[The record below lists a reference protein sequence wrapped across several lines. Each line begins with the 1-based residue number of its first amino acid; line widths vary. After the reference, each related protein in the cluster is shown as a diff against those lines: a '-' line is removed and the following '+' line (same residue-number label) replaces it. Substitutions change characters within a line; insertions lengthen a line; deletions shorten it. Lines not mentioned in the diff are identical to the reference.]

1 MSTNVSL
8 GITLTLMGA
17 ATTAG
22 MLGTVSQRIDSINRE
37 LTELKGKR
45 NDLGAMSR
53 DWALGG
59 EAVRKYGSEVEKLG
73 RRIEQLTFRANRLQ
87 VLGTRLN
94 AAREDMRSRIGDI
107 ASVYGMTRMLGAPVG
122 AFVRQDD
129 AANALK
135 VAMMDASGDAGE
147 HFETVR
153 KQAIELG
160 NVLPGTTADF
170 MNAARA
176 LNEQGVAVRSVIG
189 GGLAAAS
196 HLAVVMRMP
205 AESAAEMTAKLRE
218 AYKLTDDELPKMA
231 DAMQRA
237 KFAFGIRPDDLM
249 AASAYQA
256 PILNQLGISGIENT
270 RKMLAI
276 QGMAAQVGLEGSSF
290 GTNFAMMLTRLA
302 KGPKMIEE
310 ANRGIKSHAREA
322 VEALG
327 IQFEFFDERGNFAG
341 IERMVSELEKLK
353 TIQQQLGDA
362 AAMEVAEALFGA
374 EAGRPAMILAEQ
386 GVAGLREAQERM
398 ARQASL
404 QQRIDETA
412 RSTKNTW
419 EALTGSI
426 ENFGAALA
434 GPAVQGLHPLINT
447 LNDATGWLTDFAEA
461 HPVAI
466 RRIGYLVGGVVA
478 ASTAFL
484 GAGVA
489 CAGFR
494 IALTSLELI
503 PWVGRGFSLLF
514 RGIGWGF
521 RAAGA
526 GAMALGRIA
535 GGVLLSGLRLAGQA
549 VLFLGRALL
558 LNPIGLAVTAIAG
571 AAYLIYRYWEPI
583 KGFFG
588 KLWEQVSAL
597 FGRACT
603 WITDTVTNL
612 GNTVVSALGALPG
625 KVMEFGSHLVDGLV
639 GGIKAKLSAA
649 KESIV
654 QFGSSIKNWF
664 ASTLGIHSPSRVFL
678 GFGRNIGEGAVAG
691 IGQMRG
697 AVAKASGALA
707 LAATAALPPAAAA
720 DPFAAAAKFSNGATS
735 HHLAG
740 THLSAGAITIHFNPT
755 INVSGGAGNVS
766 GQVQEG
772 LRISLREL
780 EQLLRRVQAEQ
791 SRRSF

>member
-1 MSTNVSL
+1 MSTNISL
-8 GITLTLMGA
+8 GITVSLLGA
-17 ATTAG
+17 ATVAG
-22 MLGTVSQRIDSINRE
+22 SLGTVEQRIGSINRSAE
-37 LTELKGKR
+37 RWREKR
-45 NDLGAMSR
+45 AHLVAMSR
-53 DWALGG
+53 DWRANSQ
-59 EAVRKYGSEVEKLG
+59 EAQRFAREIATVDKRLATLAA
-73 RRIEQLTFRANRLQ
+73 QANRLQ

-107 ASVYGMTRMLGAPVG
+107 ASVYGMTRMLGAPIG

-135 VAMMDASGDAGE
+135 VAMMDERGDAGE

-270 RKMLAI
+270 SKMLAI

-327 IQFEFFDERGNFAG
+327 IQFEFFDDRGNFAG

-494 IALTSLELI
+494 IALLSLRMVPGLGLI
-503 PWVGRGFSLLF
+503 ERGARGLRHVLLRCCDAASALA
-514 RGIGWGF
+514 RGV
-521 RAAGA
+521 
-526 GAMALGRIA
+526 
-535 GGVLLSGLRLAGQA
+535 GGVLARGLGIAARA

-558 LNPIGLAVTAIAG
+558 MTPIGLAVTAIAG

-588 KLWEQVSAL
+588 KLWNQVSAL

-678 GFGRNIGEGAVAG
+678 GFGQNIGEGAALG

-707 LAATAALPPAAAA
+707 VAATAAFAPTVAAHG
-720 DPFAAAAKFSNGATS
+720 PFAAGSNAQATALPAS
-735 HHLAG
+735 
-740 THLSAGAITIHFNPT
+740 SGAITIHFNPT
-755 INVSGGAGNVS
+755 INVSGGAGATVA

-772 LRISLREL
+772 LRISLREF
-780 EQLLRRVQAEQ
+780 EQLLRRVQLER

>member
-1 MSTNVSL
+1 MT
-8 GITLTLMGA
+8 
-17 ATTAG
+17 
-22 MLGTVSQRIDSINRE
+22 
-37 LTELKGKR
+37 
-45 NDLGAMSR
+45 R
-53 DWALGG
+53 DWTLGG
-59 EAVRKYGSEVEKLG
+59 EAVKKYGSAVEKLD
-73 RRIEQLTFRANRLQ
+73 RNIEALTAKASRLQ
-87 VLGTRLN
+87 MLGAKMN
-94 AAREDMRSRIGDI
+94 AAREDMRNRLGDI

-147 HFETVR
+147 HFEAVR
-153 KQAIELG
+153 RQAIELG
-160 NVLPGTTADF
+160 NLLPGTTADF

-176 LNEQGVAVRSVIG
+176 LNEQGVATSSVIG

-270 RKMLAI
+270 NKMLAI

-310 ANRGIKSHAREA
+310 AKRGIKSHAREA
-322 VEALG
+322 VEALD
-327 IQFEFFDERGNFAG
+327 IKFEFFDERGNFAG
-341 IERMVSELEKLK
+341 IEHMVGELEKLK
-353 TIQQQLGDA
+353 TIQQQLGDQ

-386 GVAGLREAQERM
+386 GVAGLRAAQERM
-398 ARQASL
+398 AQQASL

-412 RSTKNTW
+412 ASTKNTW

-447 LNDATGWLTDFAEA
+447 LNDATGWLTEFAEA
-461 HPVAI
+461 HPSAV
-466 RRIGYLVGGVVA
+466 RWIGYLVGGVAA
-478 ASTAFL
+478 ASIAVL
-484 GAGVA
+484 GAGLTM
-489 CAGFR
+489 AGFR
-494 IALTSLELI
+494 IALTGFQLL
-503 PWVGRGFSLLF
+503 PGVGNAFSLLA
-514 RGIGWGF
+514 RILKADVGKGF
-521 RAAGA
+521 SSAAHWLRIAATASVSFGRSLLLSAAGGARTA
-526 GAMALGRIA
+526 GVAALALGRSL
-535 GGVLLSGLRLAGQA
+535 GGVLASGLRLAGQA

-558 LNPIGLAVTAIAG
+558 MTPIGLIVTAIAG

-588 KLWEQVSAL
+588 KLWDQVCAL
-597 FGRACT
+597 FGRAGT

-639 GGIKAKLSAA
+639 GGIKNRLAAA

-654 QFGSSIKNWF
+654 NFGSSIKNWF
-664 ASTLGIHSPSRVFL
+664 ANTLGINSPSRVFL
-678 GFGRNIGEGAVAG
+678 GFGQNIGEGAALG
-691 IGQMRG
+691 IGGMRG
-697 AVAKASGALA
+697 TVAKAAGGLA
-707 LAATAALPPAAAA
+707 MAATAAFQPSLVAAAVA
-720 DPFAAAAKFSNGATS
+720 LPQATAAASRGAQ
-735 HHLAG
+735 AG
-740 THLSAGAITIHFNPT
+740 SGITIHFNPT
-755 INVSGGAGNVS
+755 INVSGGAGDVG
-766 GQVQEG
+766 GQVQQG
-772 LRISLREL
+772 LRVCLREL

-791 SRRSF
+791 QRRAF